1 MHAIR
6 QICLGGLI
14 VALGSFL
21 SPLALGEWSDF
32 VRSAKDAH
40 KHRELR
46 TVDEVDGKKVEQVE
60 RRKLLISWFQP
71 HYILHYSVDENGK
84 VHNYRYHQLAVQA
97 NQRSELNIADQ
108 QELDALLAALPAS
121 KANPPVERTV
131 YVSFLVGKDWR
142 TVSYDSAEL
151 PKEFERV
158 MLLIGE
164 RFETKKRLK
173 P

>member
-60 RRKLLISWFQP
+60 R
-71 HYILHYSVDENGK
+71 
-84 VHNYRYHQLAVQA
+84 
-97 NQRSELNIADQ
+97 
-108 QELDALLAALPAS
+108 
-121 KANPPVERTV
+121 TV